1 MPIQGVNDEIL
12 VTRAQA
18 GDALAL
24 ERLFRQ
30 RYPSLLRFAR
40 QFLRNDADA
49 SDAVQEAAVRM
60 AQHLPRLQN
69 AAAFPKW
76 SHTIVRRCCLTLVA
90 QRRANDLNHVSLG
103 DDSVPVPEVATSP
116 GGVEDSVDVGQI
128 FRALGAD
135 AAEIIR
141 LRLELGL
148 SVREAAETLG
158 ISEGAIKVRLHR
170 ARREAL
176 RLAG

>member
-1 MPIQGVNDEIL
+1 MPIQGVNDENL

-18 GDALAL
+18 GDAFAL
-24 ERLFRQ
+24 ERLLRK
-30 RYPSLLRFAR
+30 RYPSLLRMAR
-40 QFLRNDADA
+40 QILRNDADA
-49 SDAVQEAAVRM
+49 RDAVQEAAFRV
-60 AQHLPRLQN
+60 ALNLPQLQN

-90 QRRANDLNHVSLG
+90 QRRATDLTHISLG
-103 DDSVPVPEVATSP
+103 DDSAQLPEVATSP
-116 GGVEDSVDVGQI
+116 AGVEDSVDVGQI
-128 FRALGAD
+128 FRALGTD